1 MHTEDQ
7 EAALAAA
14 ETVPMELRRQ
24 IADVLG
30 MVGTPDDAI
39 GRLRQLAAAGISE
52 VFMRTVNTLS
62 FPEGEV
68 QAYGHGIG
76 EAVKSL

>member
-1 MHTEDQ
+1 
-7 EAALAAA
+7 
-14 ETVPMELRRQ
+14 
-24 IADVLG
+24 
-30 MVGTPDDAI
+30 
-39 GRLRQLAAAGISE
+39 
-52 VFMRTVNTLS
+52 MRTVNTLS